1 MEPASFPSGRQASF
15 LGLPSFPS
23 SVALCTFLQQPR
35 TAHLEGQ
42 EVSSVNGDVNLIFLA
57 GADDFT
63 VVSVMALTE
72 CPG

>member
-15 LGLPSFPS
+15 LGLPSSPS
-23 SVALCTFLQQPR
+23 AALCTFLQQLR

-63 VVSVMALTE
+63 IVSVMALTE